1 MYLLNTSTFQLHL
14 FLSDEVPPYVIL
26 SHTWGDDEVLF
37 QDLGQPEFHY
47 RQRKGFSKIQNCC
60 ALARSDGWEYVW
72 IDNCCIDQKSSAD
85 LSEAINSMYRWYKN
99 AVVCYA
105 YLADISVSVGK
116 RDSPRKK
123 LRESRWFTRGWTL
136 QELLAPKFLTFYDRD
151 WIDVG
156 TKHSLQHL
164 ISDATGIDTSHLFE
178 RLHLVSAAAKMSW
191 ASSRETTRPE
201 DIAYSLLGLFDVN
214 MPLLY
219 GEGAAKAFE
228 RLQHQIIG
236 SREDESLFA
245 WLMPLDYNGPS
256 YGGML
261 APSPKYFSR
270 SGNIVRIGLPGF
282 YGHRVTLGPRV
293 TLRGTGISLELGFK
307 EILEHYDRER
317 EFGRAGHG
325 YTRTSHAVFTAPLAC
340 ANRERKSSPLK
351 LHLEE
356 LWPAKIVR
364 LLPRQF
370 DYMTEESLQGLD
382 TRTFHVAHRFYHKVG
397 DRGLSAPPKS
407 SSEYP
412 STFTFRLSLEAQG
425 RLSFRG
431 LKHDRG
437 ELLSA
442 ITGDDGR
449 LTVTAA
455 RKSIV
460 HFHHARDF
468 TVEFT
473 SDEPD
478 EILIHIGSKLL
489 YARDAQL
496 LKIGNGA
503 SLSVPLGDEEV
514 LWVSSKYGCD
524 QNGKLVIVDVDINF
538 KDKLDRES
546 IL

>member
-14 FLSDEVPPYVIL
+14 FLSDKIPPYVIL

-37 QDLGQPEFHY
+37 QDLRQPELHY
-47 RQRKGFSKIQNCC
+47 RQRKGFSKIENCC
-60 ALARSDGWEYVW
+60 ALARSDGWKYIW

-85 LSEAINSMYRWYKN
+85 LSEAINSMYRWYKD

-105 YLADISVSVGK
+105 YLADISVSVGR

-178 RLHLVSAAAKMSW
+178 PNPASAAAKMSW

-219 GEGAAKAFE
+219 GEGATKAFE
-228 RLQHQIIG
+228 RLQHEIIRSG
-236 SREDESLFA
+236 DDESIFA
-245 WLMPLDYNGPS
+245 WLMPLHHNGPS

-270 SGNIVRIGLPGF
+270 SGNVVCIGLPGL
-282 YGHRVTLGPRV
+282 YGPRV
-293 TLRGTGISLELGFK
+293 TLSSSGISLDLGFK
-307 EILEHYDRER
+307 RISEHYDRER
-317 EFGRAGHG
+317 EFVGAGHV
-325 YTRTSHAVFTAPLAC
+325 YSRTSHAIFTAPLAC
-340 ANRERKSSPLK
+340 ANRVSKSSPLK

-356 LWPAKIVR
+356 LWPLKIAR
-364 LLPRQF
+364 LLPRKF
-370 DYMTEESLQGLD
+370 DYMTEESLRGLD
-382 TRTFHVAHRFYHKVG
+382 TGTFHVPPWFDQWSADKE
-397 DRGLSAPPKS
+397 LSAPPKTA
-407 SSEYP
+407 SEYP
-412 STFTFRLSLEAQG
+412 PTFTFRLSLEAQG

-431 LKHDRG
+431 LRHDRG
-437 ELLSA
+437 ELLRA

-449 LTVTAA
+449 LTVTAP
-455 RKSIV
+455 RKSTV
-460 HFHHARDF
+460 HFQHARDF
-468 TVEFT
+468 MIECT
-473 SDEPD
+473 SEEPD
-478 EILIHIGSKLL
+478 ELLIHIGSKLL
-489 YARDAQL
+489 DARDARIL
-496 LKIGNGA
+496 RIGNGA
-503 SLSVPLGDEEV
+503 SFSFPLGDNEV
-514 LWVSSKYGCD
+514 LWVSSKHGCD

>member
-1 MYLLNTSTFQLHL
+1 M
-14 FLSDEVPPYVIL
+14 
-26 SHTWGDDEVLF
+26 LF
-37 QDLGQPEFHY
+37 QDLGRPDLHY
-47 RQRKGFSKIQNCC
+47 RQRKGFHKIQNCC

-85 LSEAINSMYRWYKN
+85 LSEAINSMYRWYKD

-105 YLADISVSVGK
+105 YLADISVSVG
-116 RDSPRKK
+116 RREHPRKK

-156 TKHSLQHL
+156 TKYSLQHL

-178 RLHLVSAAAKMSW
+178 QLHLVSAAAKMSW

-236 SREDESLFA
+236 SREDESIFA
-245 WLMPLDYNGPS
+245 WLMPLDHHGPS

-270 SGNIVRIGLPGF
+270 SGNIVRIALPDF
-282 YGHRVTLGPRV
+282 YGPRV
-293 TLRGTGISLELGFK
+293 TLSGSGISLELGFK

-317 EFGRAGHG
+317 EFERTGHS
-325 YTRTSHAVFTAPLAC
+325 YFRTGHAIFTAPLAC

-356 LWPAKIVR
+356 LWPLKNAR
-364 LLPRQF
+364 LLPREF
-370 DYMTEESLQGLD
+370 DYMTPESLRGLD
-382 TRTFHVAHRFYHKVG
+382 TRTFHVTQSFYHQRPVDKE
-397 DRGLSAPPKS
+397 LSAPPKPS
-407 SSEYP
+407 LEYP
-412 STFTFRLSLEAQG
+412 PTFTFRLSLDAQT

-431 LKHDRG
+431 LKHDTG
-437 ELLSA
+437 EFLS
-442 ITGDDGR
+442 INTNPNDGR

-455 RKSIV
+455 RKSLV
-460 HFHHARDF
+460 HFQHTRAF
-468 TVEFT
+468 MVGFI

-478 EILIHIGSKLL
+478 ELWIQIGSEPL

-496 LKIGNGA
+496 LKIGNGE
-503 SLSVPLGDEEV
+503 SFSVPLGGEEV

-524 QNGKLVIVDVDINF
+524 QTGQLLIVDVDINF

>member
-1 MYLLNTSTFQLHL
+1 M
-14 FLSDEVPPYVIL
+14 
-26 SHTWGDDEVLF
+26 LF
-37 QDLGQPEFHY
+37 QDLKQPELHY

-85 LSEAINSMYRWYKN
+85 LSEAINSMYRWYKG

-105 YLADISVSVGK
+105 YLADISVSVGR
-116 RDSPRKK
+116 RDSPKKK

-136 QELLAPKFLTFYDRD
+136 QELLAPKFLTFYDQD

-178 RLHLVSAAAKMSW
+178 INPASAAAKMSW

-219 GEGAAKAFE
+219 GEGATKAFE
-228 RLQHQIIG
+228 RLQHEIIRSG
-236 SREDESLFA
+236 DDESIFA
-245 WLMPLDYNGPS
+245 WSMPLHLNGPS

-261 APSPKYFSR
+261 APSPEYFST
-270 SGNIVRIGLPGF
+270 SGNIVCIGLPGS
-282 YGHRVTLGPRV
+282 YGPRV
-293 TLRGTGISLELGFK
+293 TLSSSGISLDLGFK
-307 EILEHYDRER
+307 EIFEHYDRER
-317 EFGRAGHG
+317 EFVGAGHV
-325 YTRTSHAVFTAPLAC
+325 YSRTSHAIFTAPLAC
-340 ANRERKSSPLK
+340 AHRERKSSPLK

-356 LWPAKIVR
+356 LWSGKFIR
-364 LLPRQF
+364 LLPRKF
-370 DYMTEESLQGLD
+370 NYMTEVSLSLLNTG
-382 TRTFHVAHRFYHKVG
+382 TFHVPPWFDQFDQWSANKK
-397 DRGLSAPPKS
+397 LSAPPKP

-412 STFTFRLSLEAQG
+412 PTFTFRLSLEAQG

-437 ELLSA
+437 ELLSV

-449 LTVTAA
+449 LIVTAA

-468 TVEFT
+468 MIEFT
-473 SDEPD
+473 SEEPD
-478 EILIHIGSKLL
+478 GLLIHIGSEPLD
-489 YARDAQL
+489 ARDAQIL
-496 LKIGNGA
+496 TIGNGA
-503 SLSVPLGDEEV
+503 SISVTLSDVEV

-524 QNGKLVIVDVDINF
+524 QNGRLVIVDVDINF